1 MPTIFFYGPELDRD
15 SKREMIETFTE
26 TASRLTGKPKA
37 GIVVYLM
44 PSTDEEVG
52 VGGKLLADRPSSTS

>member
-1 MPTIFFYGPELDRD
+1 MPTIFFYGPQLDRD